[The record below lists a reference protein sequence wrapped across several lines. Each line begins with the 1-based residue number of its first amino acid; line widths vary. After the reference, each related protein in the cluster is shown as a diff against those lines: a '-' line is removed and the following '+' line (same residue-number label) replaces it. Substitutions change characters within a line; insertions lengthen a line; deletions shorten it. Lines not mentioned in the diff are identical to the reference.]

1 MAGRDFSSELFGSEA
16 GDGRNL
22 SAELFGS
29 PPEDKGFFSN
39 IGNLLVEG
47 GQRAIGAAQIAP
59 SVVSGNVGEDQAK
72 LLSEEI
78 SRKPSV
84 QPKEL
89 LEVQSAFKDEAAAFD
104 KAEGF
109 RESIGP
115 FGDFLLEFG
124 KQAITNPKGA
134 VYLTAQSAA
143 NMAPQIAGML
153 AGGKGGAALGALS
166 ANPAGIAIGAGV
178 GAITGGFAAS
188 APLEIGSEFI
198 GRIGE
203 ELSNRGME
211 PTTENITALLKD
223 TKTVEKAVSDAR
235 TKGVTTSAVDS
246 LMTVGAGKF
255 ASGARKSAIDAARK
269 ELGVAAQAAQIAKRA
284 DDIFKART
292 LTQKVGRGAGAVGI
306 DVAGGGISEAA
317 GQGVAY
323 GKVDLQ
329 DVGMEMLGELGGAAI
344 EVPAA
349 AKSLAMRPKTAA
361 PEIVAPPDTITPPE
375 TVTPPATTEVAELPV
390 TEKQPVAILPPSSV
404 FTEQD
409 ILGTEVS
416 IPGGNLPAVRR
427 NVLGKTR
434 DELEA
439 FVNENPEVLEN
450 ESPTSRVIQSL
461 LQQTGGQRD
470 QPSVE
475 LPVPPTEPTVQPDTQ
490 GIVTPEP
497 TGMGAPSTFAGE
509 TTPTTPIAIPPV
521 TIQPTPEQPNG
532 LTSPETIETETQRPE
547 ETGEIIL
554 QNRDR
559 SSQASIEQ
567 MQVISAKPDYGRM
580 SFSRDFANGA
590 PAVFGGTIDPS
601 QLGAKDVAIAPD
613 GRRIPVRYAVME
625 VDDVLASN
633 DANGLT
639 NVDYANATDR
649 TRVIAGNGRIA
660 GLQLGYQRKTTDNYV
675 KELKSDLR
683 LHGVDLAAIDR
694 MKQPVLV
701 RIMPNQFVTQNIGD
715 VSNTPTGLRLSA
727 TENAK
732 NDLRRVDL
740 NALQFN
746 DDGSISEN
754 TIRGFIQAMPQTE
767 RGEFI
772 GTKGKPTTQA
782 YDRLNG
788 AIFAKA
794 YNNDQLIELYTQT
807 QDPEARNILSA
818 LARVAPKMA
827 RLDGAGNLDI
837 RNIVTEAAE
846 IAVNARRQGLPLSR
860 AAQQIDVV
868 ADPDVYAVLE
878 MFSNNSRSPKATAEA
893 LSNLADNAF
902 EAYNAP
908 SEDFFGEVPRISR
921 EELMK
926 NFRIKN
932 EKTDDEPMEDAT
944 GRGAPKEDDVQP
956 TPEPARQ
963 EPPATNETKAEVTP
977 PPGESVEVQRA
988 AVQRFEMALQQTIPP
1003 TRVNATG
1010 RRTVLKPKPLS
1021 APQVKLLSD
1030 LATRALRLGIPS
1042 SLLDR
1047 ITAGGSTGLNA
1058 VAAMFPTRGWLAL
1071 GSQWSSRSN
1080 DEKFFYL
1087 IHELAH
1093 LAEQDG
1099 YDAFVFS
1106 KDPSWAKAHKELE
1119 AWYKNEPLKN
1129 ILAYPFNAQFEK
1141 SVPNKKAESFAQSF
1155 AIYITN
1161 PVVLQEKA
1169 PAAYSIIANA
1179 LERLKNESQATTS
1192 ASPAKREITKN
1203 NVLQNRVGSD
1213 EDVQSQTGRVV
1224 PSVGTT
1230 QRGDTGADARQKV
1243 RVAPDTPA
1251 FRRWFGNSKVVDAD
1265 GKPLVVYHGTNK
1277 TEGGDAFTMFDA
1289 YGGNYGLFGLGAYF
1303 TENPAVA
1310 SSYTS
1315 KGKGSS
1321 PSVYA
1326 AYMTLKNP
1334 IDMDAPADARAW
1346 QKAFPDVDFAA
1357 DYKPTGTTNEAYYRQ
1372 AEEYQR
1378 DIDALKYEAAD
1389 ELQEALR
1396 EMGYDGIT
1404 HIGGG
1409 RVKSEGVRHR
1419 VFIAFEPEQIKSATG
1434 NSGNF
1439 DPKERRINLAEAPGV
1454 TTEAETVEQKARR
1467 ENIFGDGVITTWTM
1481 PTDTKIMGL
1490 LKDDVIYSLQNKQ
1503 IDLKRVVD
1511 SIKSTSKNIGA
1522 KWDAYLQETLYH
1534 GRTATRTKAYLEDE
1548 LKKQVE
1554 AIQKFGLTKEDVGE
1568 YLHNRHAPE
1577 ANAHIAERN
1586 ERYPD
1591 GGSGIKTADAL
1602 KYMEDLSPQKR
1613 KQFEQVAALIDDGT
1627 RKMQDELVEYGL
1639 ESPETIAT
1647 WRDMFSFYIPLNRV
1661 DADFDTSKAMSQGAG
1676 YSTSGA
1682 SAKSR
1687 TGSTKDVNVNEIL
1700 ANLAIQR
1707 ERSIV
1712 RAEKNRVAQALYGL
1726 ALQNP
1731 NPDFWLA
1738 LDPSTN
1744 PVWQSLR
1751 MERQLQDDITL
1762 METIIEEG
1770 DVDPSNIKDYER
1782 EITLYRKLLKKEKS
1796 KALGSLDK
1804 VRQQLT
1810 DLGLDPALVENIMMP
1825 PMKARYDKA
1834 RNKVVYEPNSSFA
1847 NPFVFS
1853 ARVNGEDKFLLFN
1866 ANDARAKRMVESLKN
1881 MDADQLGIAMSTMAK
1896 ITRYF
1901 SAINTQYNPVF
1912 GAYNFLR
1919 DVQAGLIQIN
1929 DTEIADQKKKV
1940 VAGTLPALRAIYQ
1953 STRKLR
1959 KGEKPETEWSKL
1971 YEEFQKEGGQTGFR
1985 DVFSQSNERATAIQR
2000 MIDPASWSESPLGN
2014 VFSANGTLKVPLE
2027 QARKTAK
2034 PLFDWLSDYNESMEN
2049 SIRLSAYKA
2058 AKDKFI
2064 GEGTDAGSAKQRAAA
2079 IAKELTV
2086 NFNRKGQ
2093 VATQAGALYAF
2104 FNASV
2109 QGTTRMFQL
2118 LKSPVGKKI
2127 AAGAFL
2133 LGSMQALLLAGAGF
2147 DEEEPPEFIKQ
2158 RNYIIPIGDGKYLA
2172 FPMPLG
2178 FNVLPNTTRI
2188 ITEWAL
2194 SGFKDT
2200 PRRVLDITDAML
2212 DMFNPVGNAGWSFQT
2227 FAPTVFDPMV
2237 ALFENKDW
2245 TGQDISRKDFS
2256 DLDPTPGYSRSKDSS
2271 SWLGEQVA
2279 YFLNFA
2285 SGGTED
2291 KKGALSPTADDL
2303 EYLIGQATGGIG
2315 REFLKVAKTAK
2326 SLSTGEEL
2334 PPYNVPLFGRFYGD
2348 IKGMAPTANAFYRN
2362 LTELNGHTRAVEGLK
2377 ERRGDVQGYIRE
2389 NPEARLSASANIQ
2402 YREIQKLR
2410 KQRRNA
2416 IEKDNKELAK
2426 KIEEAI
2432 KVRMMRVNESF
2443 DEVSK

>member
-16 GDGRNL
+16 GYGRNL

-235 TKGVTTSAVDS
+235 TKGVTTAAVDS

-727 TENAK
+727 IENAK

-932 EKTDDEPMEDAT
+932 EKTDDKPMEDAT

-1203 NVLQNRVGSD
+1203 NVLQKRVGSD
-1213 EDVQSQTGRVV
+1213 EDVQSQAGRVV

-1230 QRGDTGADARQKV
+1230 QRGDTGAD
-1243 RVAPDTPA
+1243 
-1251 FRRWFGNSKVVDAD
+1251 
-1265 GKPLVVYHGTNK
+1265 
-1277 TEGGDAFTMFDA
+1277 
-1289 YGGNYGLFGLGAYF
+1289 
-1303 TENPAVA
+1303 
-1310 SSYTS
+1310 
-1315 KGKGSS
+1315 
-1321 PSVYA
+1321 
-1326 AYMTLKNP
+1326 
-1334 IDMDAPADARAW
+1334 
-1346 QKAFPDVDFAA
+1346 
-1357 DYKPTGTTNEAYYRQ
+1357 
-1372 AEEYQR
+1372 
-1378 DIDALKYEAAD
+1378 
-1389 ELQEALR
+1389 
-1396 EMGYDGIT
+1396 
-1404 HIGGG
+1404 
-1409 RVKSEGVRHR
+1409 
-1419 VFIAFEPEQIKSATG
+1419 

-1707 ERSIV
+1707 ERAIV

-1782 EITLYRKLLKKEKS
+1782 EITLYKKLLKKEKS

>member
-16 GDGRNL
+16 GYGRNL

-166 ANPAGIAIGAGV
+166 ANPFGIAIGAGV

-235 TKGVTTSAVDS
+235 TKGVTTAAVDS

-694 MKQPVLV
+694 IKQPVLV

-715 VSNTPTGLRLSA
+715 VSNTPAGLRLSA
-727 TENAK
+727 IENAK

-932 EKTDDEPMEDAT
+932 EKTDDKPMEDAT

-1099 YDAFVFS
+1099 DDAYVFS

-1203 NVLQNRVGSD
+1203 NVLQKRVGSD

-1224 PSVGTT
+1224 LSVGTT
-1230 QRGDTGADARQKV
+1230 QRGDTGADARQK
-1243 RVAPDTPA
+1243 
-1251 FRRWFGNSKVVDAD
+1251 
-1265 GKPLVVYHGTNK
+1265 
-1277 TEGGDAFTMFDA
+1277 
-1289 YGGNYGLFGLGAYF
+1289 
-1303 TENPAVA
+1303 
-1310 SSYTS
+1310 
-1315 KGKGSS
+1315 
-1321 PSVYA
+1321 
-1326 AYMTLKNP
+1326 
-1334 IDMDAPADARAW
+1334 
-1346 QKAFPDVDFAA
+1346 
-1357 DYKPTGTTNEAYYRQ
+1357 
-1372 AEEYQR
+1372 
-1378 DIDALKYEAAD
+1378 
-1389 ELQEALR
+1389 
-1396 EMGYDGIT
+1396 
-1404 HIGGG
+1404 
-1409 RVKSEGVRHR
+1409 
-1419 VFIAFEPEQIKSATG
+1419 
-1434 NSGNF
+1434 
-1439 DPKERRINLAEAPGV
+1439 INLAEAPGV
-1454 TTEAETVEQKARR
+1454 TTEVETVEQKARR

-1700 ANLAIQR
+1700 ANLAMQR
-1707 ERSIV
+1707 ERAIV

-1782 EITLYRKLLKKEKS
+1782 EITLYKKLLKKEKS